1 MRFELP
7 RTRLLEAVG
16 RELESTPVLL
26 LTAPRGGGKSH
37 LLKRLF
43 DGARARG
50 TASALVQIEPVSGS
64 PEILDS
70 ELSRL
75 AGPILG
81 PVAASGTPAF
91 DSILRK
97 LGQRRPNATLFLDDV
112 TEIRTLS
119 YYPGVEEPLDKFL
132 AAVESGGRAV
142 LTSRFSYWMARRFP
156 ELPVRPLPR
165 VSSAELAEAGASDA
179 ELVASAS
186 AGITVHAIRLAE
198 SLLDGAGSIESALA
212 RELSSGGRIEAE
224 CRATLSELLHRARG
238 YGACKTVLHVLSDEE
253 GLKLSEVA
261 RRVDR
266 TPGSTRD
273 YLRWLEEVD
282 LIAVR
287 EKRYYFVDPVL
298 RVWTRIHAGGTPAG
312 DDDIRREVGDYL
324 EGLAP
329 TPPAATEDAEPVFTL
344 PAPRRE
350 DFID

>member
-7 RTRLLEAVG
+7 RIRVLEAIG

-43 DGARARG
+43 DEGRSRGAPC
-50 TASALVQIEPVSGS
+50 ALVQLEPVSGS
-64 PEILDS
+64 PEILDC
-70 ELSRL
+70 ELARL

-91 DSILRK
+91 DSVLRR
-97 LGQRRPNATLFLDDV
+97 LSQRRADATLFLDDV

-119 YYPGVEEPLDKFL
+119 YYPGVAEPLDKFL

-142 LTSRFSYWMARRFP
+142 LTSRFSYWMGKRFP
-156 ELPVRPLPR
+156 ELPLRAIPR
-165 VSSAELAEAGASDA
+165 VSSAELAEAGASES
-179 ELVASAS
+179 ELIASAS
-186 AGITVHAIRLAE
+186 AGITVHAVSLAE
-198 SLLDGAGSIESALA
+198 SLEEGADSIESAVV
-212 RELSSGGRIEAE
+212 RELSPGGRIEAE

-238 YGACKTVLHVLSDEE
+238 YGACKTVLYVLSDEE
-253 GLKLSEVA
+253 GLKLTEVA

-266 TPGSTRD
+266 TAGSTRD

-282 LIAVR
+282 LIVAR
-287 EKRYYFVDPVL
+287 NRRFYFVDPVL
-298 RVWTRIHAGGTPAG
+298 RVWTKIYSRGTPPSE
-312 DDDIRREVGDYL
+312 DDIRREVEGYL
-324 EGLAP
+324 EGLTPFPMAP
-329 TPPAATEDAEPVFTL
+329 AEDKEPAFTL

>member
-7 RTRLLEAVG
+7 RTGVLETIG

-26 LTAPRGGGKSH
+26 LVAPRGGGKSH

-43 DGARARG
+43 DKARERG
-50 TASALVQIEPVSGS
+50 TPSALVQLEPVSGS

-75 AGPILG
+75 AGSILG
-81 PVAASGTPAF
+81 RVAASGTPAF
-91 DSILRK
+91 DSLLRR
-97 LGQRRPNATLFLDDV
+97 LGQRRPNASLFLDDV

-156 ELPVRPLPR
+156 ELPIRSIPS
-165 VSSAELAEAGASDA
+165 VSSAEIAEAGASEP
-179 ELVASAS
+179 ELIASAS

-198 SLLDGAGSIESALA
+198 SLEDGAGSIESALA
-212 RELSSGGRIEAE
+212 RELSPGGRIEAE

-282 LIAVR
+282 LIAIR
-287 EKRYYFVDPVL
+287 EKRYYFVDPLL
-298 RVWTRIHAGGTPAG
+298 RVWTRIYARGTPAG
-312 DDDIRREVGDYL
+312 DDDIRREVDGYL

-329 TPPAATEDAEPVFTL
+329 IPLAATGHAEPVFTL

>member
-1 MRFELP
+1 MRIELP
-7 RTRLLEAVG
+7 RTRVLEAIA

-43 DGARARG
+43 DEGRSPAAS
-50 TASALVQIEPVSGS
+50 SALVQLEPVSGS
-64 PEILDS
+64 PETLDS
-70 ELSRL
+70 ELARL

-81 PVAASGTPAF
+81 RVAASGTPAF
-91 DSILRK
+91 DSLLRR
-97 LGQRRPNATLFLDDV
+97 LSQRRMDSTLFLDDV

-142 LTSRFSYWMARRFP
+142 LTSRFSYWMGKRFP
-156 ELPVRPLPR
+156 ELPLRSIPR
-165 VSSAELAEAGASDA
+165 VSSAELAEAGASEA
-179 ELVASAS
+179 ELIASAS
-186 AGITVHAIRLAE
+186 AGITVHAVSLAE
-198 SLLDGAGSIESALA
+198 SLEDGADSIESALA
-212 RELSSGGRIEAE
+212 RELSPGGRIEAE

-238 YGACKTVLHVLSDEE
+238 YGACKTVLYVLSEEE
-253 GLKLSEVA
+253 GLKLTEVA

-266 TPGSTRD
+266 TAGSTRD

-282 LIAVR
+282 LIAAR
-287 EKRYYFVDPVL
+287 EKRYYFVDPLL
-298 RVWTRIHAGGTPAG
+298 RLWTRIYARGTPPG
-312 DDDIRREVGDYL
+312 EEDIRREVEGYL

-329 TPPAATEDAEPVFTL
+329 VPASEDREPAFAL
-344 PAPRRE
+344 PARERE